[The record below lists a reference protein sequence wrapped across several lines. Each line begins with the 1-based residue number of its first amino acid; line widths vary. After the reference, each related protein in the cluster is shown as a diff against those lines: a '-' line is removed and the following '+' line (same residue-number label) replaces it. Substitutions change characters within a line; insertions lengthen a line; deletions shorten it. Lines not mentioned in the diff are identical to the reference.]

1 VMCKLASYDN
11 IIEEVYVDGNWTEI
25 HRDVDAG
32 SYAAHRTSYI
42 TFSAESSTLAFGRV
56 WRTCF
61 NNIRVAFNSI
71 DEGW

>member
-1 VMCKLASYDN
+1 MCKLASYDN

-42 TFSAESSTLAFGRV
+42 TFSAESSTLAFGRASRKCYKILQAV
-56 WRTCF
+56 SHS
-61 NNIRVAFNSI
+61 AQ
-71 DEGW
+71 